1 MSEMRARVLA
11 AAVDVVRAV
20 GAQRATTKA
29 IAEAAGVSEGSIF
42 NHFPTK
48 AALLKA
54 VFTEGIDNPMPAAM
68 ARLWSDTG
76 LGDVTT
82 SLTALAVAAVQ
93 YYREVLP
100 LSGPQIL
107 GADEIRAARAEVQER
122 EFGPIIGHDGLTRY
136 LTVEQGLGRIPAYA
150 DPPLLAVALLG
161 GCQQYAFLCL
171 TTAPSH
177 LEDPRAGLTADPTAF
192 AERLINLLIPR
203 SAAPGE

>member
-1 MSEMRARVLA
+1 MSEMRAKVLT
-11 AAVDVVRAV
+11 AAVEVVRSV
-20 GAQRATTKA
+20 GVQRATTKA

-42 NHFPTK
+42 NHFPNK

-76 LGDVTT
+76 LGDVTAG
-82 SLTALAVAAVQ
+82 LTALAVAAVR

-100 LSGPQIL
+100 LSGPQVV
-107 GADEIRAARAEVQER
+107 GAEEIRAARAGIEER

-136 LTVEQGLGRIPAYA
+136 LAVEQGLGRLPADV

-161 GCQQYAFLCL
+161 GCQQFAFLSL
-171 TTAPSH
+171 TTAPAR
-177 LEDPRAGLTADPTAF
+177 LEDPRSGLTADPAAF
-192 AERLINLLIPR
+192 AERLIKLLIPHPT
-203 SAAPGE
+203 APGG

>member
-1 MSEMRARVLA
+1 MRARVLT
-11 AAVDVVRAV
+11 AAVEVVRAA

-29 IAEAAGVSEGSIF
+29 IAEAAGVSEGTIF

-68 ARLWSDTG
+68 ARLWDDTG
-76 LGDVTT
+76 LGDVTRN
-82 SLTALAVAAVQ
+82 LTALAVAAVR
-93 YYREVLP
+93 YYSEVLP
-100 LSGPQIL
+100 LSGPQVL
-107 GADEIRAARAEVQER
+107 GAQEIRAARTEVRER

-136 LTVEQGLGRIPAYA
+136 LTVEQGLGRIPARA

-171 TTAPSH
+171 TTEPSR
-177 LEDPRAGLTADPTAF
+177 LDDPRSGLTANATAF

-203 SAAPGE
+203 TTALRE